1 MVRQGLNKRNYVGR
15 SRSHKSDE
23 NLRGVIREL
32 KKQVRDLQRQLR
44 QYNRFDSLLAEAL
57 ENVEEEQSRSV
68 KEEEEA
74 AIKCPKCKK
83 GSISVLD
90 LGRMYHVC
98 NSCTYRKKI

>member
-1 MVRQGLNKRNYVGR
+1 VGR

-57 ENVEEEQSRSV
+57 DNVEEERI
-68 KEEEEA
+68 KESQEEVEDTV
-74 AIKCPKCKK
+74 KCPKCKK
-83 GSISVLD
+83 GHISVID
-90 LGRMYHVC
+90 LGRIYHVC
-98 NSCTYRKKI
+98 NSCSYRKKV